1 MPPRAE
7 YSFHKHLELQSET
20 TQIIHPISAT
30 PGFLTWVYRRD
41 WSNKIPRKMEKVYA
55 WKVLHS
61 QRSKLCDIHLD
72 LQGTILA
79 SLHLLLLSKLV
90 FFCWPGGS
98 WITTFYFWTHT
109 HRSSRDPSL
118 LHLSQLFGK
127 KEGSSVCVSVW
138 DRNFICK
145 AFPGAHFPTK
155 KRSSSFPLDAHTHL
169 HPPLLTRA
177 PLCAQICVMPPGRF
191 SFSTRWR
198 SPRNT

>member
-109 HRSSRDPSL
+109 HRSSRDPHCCICPSYL
-118 LHLSQLFGK
+118 ERR
-127 KEGSSVCVSVW
+127 KEVVCVSVSETETSYV
-138 DRNFICK
+138 K
-145 AFPGAHFPTK
+145 HFQVPIFQLRKEVLLFLLMPTPTCILP
-155 KRSSSFPLDAHTHL
+155 S
-169 HPPLLTRA
+169 
-177 PLCAQICVMPPGRF
+177 
-191 SFSTRWR
+191 
-198 SPRNT
+198 